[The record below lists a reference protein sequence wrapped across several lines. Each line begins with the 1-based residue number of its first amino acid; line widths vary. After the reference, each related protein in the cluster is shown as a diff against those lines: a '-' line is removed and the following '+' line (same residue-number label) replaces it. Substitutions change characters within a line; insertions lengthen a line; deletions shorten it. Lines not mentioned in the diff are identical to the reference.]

1 MDEELSTV
9 TQRMAGNL
17 DKLEKLIIRSTLQV
31 RRSVAT
37 FELEKEG
44 YVVPESVK
52 EIITMDSDISKD
64 QDTIRT
70 ILDDKTGFTAAMYG
84 INLDEEE
91 NK

>member
-37 FELEKEG
+37 YALEKEG
-44 YVVPESVK
+44 YMVTESVK
-52 EIITMDSDISKD
+52 NIITMDSDISKD
-64 QDTIRT
+64 QDTIRA
-70 ILDDKTGFTAAMYG
+70 ILDDKTGLTAAMYG
-84 INLDEEE
+84 ITLEDE
-91 NK
+91 

>member
-37 FELEKEG
+37 YALEKEG
-44 YVVPESVK
+44 YMVTESVK
-52 EIITMDSDISKD
+52 NIITMDSDISKD
-64 QDTIRT
+64 QDTIRA
-70 ILDDKTGFTAAMYG
+70 ILDDKTGLTAAMYG
-84 INLDEEE
+84 VSLEDE
-91 NK
+91 